1 MYDRGSGPPVI
12 VVPGVQGRWEWMRPA
27 LDALSHDERAISYSL
42 CGDIGSGARLDPEIG
57 FDSYMR
63 QLDEVFERTGV
74 RKAAVCGVSYGGFVA
89 LRYAATRQDR
99 VSALILVSSPAPGWK
114 PSERQMR
121 YIAHPLRSLPAFLT
135 AGPIRTWP
143 EIYSAFP
150 TWRQRMAFSVVHGL
164 RVLSAPMNPVLMA
177 GRVRQEQ
184 EMDFA
189 QDCGRVTAPTL
200 IVTGEEHLDTVVPV
214 PVTQQFRDLI
224 PGSKYVLMDGTGHL
238 GMVTQPDRFARIVRE
253 FLNAKCR

>member
-1 MYDRGSGPPVI
+1 MYDRGQGEAVI

-27 LDALSHDERAISYSL
+27 LDALSRGDRAISYSL
-42 CGDIGSGARLDPEIG
+42 CGDIGSGARLDPAIG
-57 FDSYMR
+57 FDSYLQ
-63 QLDEVFERTGV
+63 QLDEVFDRTGLN
-74 RKAAVCGVSYGGFVA
+74 KAAVCGVSYGGFVA
-89 LRYAATRQDR
+89 LRYAATRPDR

-135 AGPIRTWP
+135 TGPMRTWP

-150 TWRQRMAFSVVHGL
+150 TWRQRMAFSIVHGM
-164 RVLSAPMNPVLMA
+164 RVLAAPMNPVLMA

-189 QDCGRVTAPTL
+189 EDCARVTAPTL
-200 IVTGEEHLDTVVPV
+200 IVTGEARLDTVVPV
-214 PVTQQFRDLI
+214 PVTQRFRDLI

-238 GMVTQPDRFARIVRE
+238 GMVTQPERFAHIVRE
-253 FLNAKCR
+253 FLNGKCR

>member
-1 MYDRGSGPPVI
+1 MYDQGKGEAVI

-27 LDALSHDERAISYSL
+27 LDALSRDERAISYSL
-42 CGDIGSGARLDPEIG
+42 CGDIGSGARLDPELG

-63 QLDEVFERTGV
+63 QLDDVFGRSGV
-74 RKAAVCGVSYGGFVA
+74 RRAAVVGVSYGGFVA

-99 VSALILVSSPAPGWK
+99 VSALILVSSPAPGWR

-121 YIAHPLRSLPAFLT
+121 YINNPLRSLPAFLAT
-135 AGPIRTWP
+135 GPIRTWP
-143 EIYSAFP
+143 EIHSAFP
-150 TWRQRMAFSVVHGL
+150 TWRQRIGFSIVHGL

-184 EMDFA
+184 EMNFA
-189 QDCGRVTAPTL
+189 QDCARITAPTL

-214 PVTQQFRDLI
+214 PVTRRFRELI
-224 PGSKYVLMDGTGHL
+224 PGSEYVLMDGTGHL

-253 FLNAKCR
+253 FLNAKCA